1 MKAPMTSLLIV
12 STLATVLT
20 STGVRANAPAE
31 EASVTIPPS
40 VQSNCLI
47 CHTIGAKNEPTQA
60 IAPPLFAVKNH
71 LKEFGD
77 RDAFIAHVSA
87 WVKAP
92 SAENARM
99 PGAVKK
105 FGLMPAFPL
114 TDDVLDEI
122 AGWIYDTPMKKPNW
136 YAKHY
141 RKEHGGKATN

>member
-1 MKAPMTSLLIV
+1 MKAPMTSLLAA
-12 STLATVLT
+12 SALATVLA
-20 STGVRANAPAE
+20 STGVRANTATE

-71 LKEFGD
+71 LKEFTD
-77 RDAFIAHVSA
+77 RDEFIAHVSE
-87 WVKAP
+87 WVKNP
-92 SAENARM
+92 SADNSRM
-99 PGAVKK
+99 RGAVKK
-105 FGLMPAFPL
+105 FGLMPALPL
-114 TDDVLDEI
+114 ADDVLEEI

-141 RKEHGGKATN
+141 RKEHGKKATD